1 MSEAVIAGAAESPYT
16 RHPDPETT
24 GTESLLADA
33 FLRALQRAG
42 VRRAQVAG
50 LGVAQRAGATGNPL
64 AVYREPL
71 TLEDYL
77 AAPVVAEP
85 LGRYDCVPVVS
96 GADALVVT
104 SRWRAPAGIRVRA
117 LRALHNP
124 DGQDGDGLR

>member
-33 FLRALQRAG
+33 FLRALEVAG
-42 VRRAQVAG
+42 VRREEVDG
-50 LGVAQRAGATGNPL
+50 LGDGYNRATRDHLAPIPVDGPNTVFALLTQRHMAATGLAREDYGRLVVAQRAWATGNPL

-85 LGRYDCVPVVS
+85 LG
-96 GADALVVT
+96 
-104 SRWRAPAGIRVRA
+104 
-117 LRALHNP
+117 
-124 DGQDGDGLR
+124 